1 MSDDKTVIRPPGAPG
16 AAATA
21 TTSRASATSAAS
33 ADSLSSADVPPD
45 FYRPEAA
52 KPDVKPAS
60 AAGSQATPERAPAAG
75 VESKAAAKPLTPRR
89 TRKARL
95 RLSRVDPW
103 SVMKT
108 SFLFSVA
115 GGIMFWVATYVVWAV
130 IGSSGLFQAINDA
143 VSQIVSS
150 PTDQNPFQ
158 IEDYINTNKVL
169 GTAALIAVVDIV
181 IFTALGTLGSF
192 LYNLSATMLGGLEI
206 TLAED

>member
-21 TTSRASATSAAS
+21 TTSRTSATSAAS
-33 ADSLSSADVPPD
+33 ADSLTSADVPPD

-52 KPDVKPAS
+52 KPDAK
-60 AAGSQATPERAPAAG
+60 AAATGSQVTPERAPAVGAETK
-75 VESKAAAKPLTPRR
+75 VAAKPLTSRR